1 MRGVTIYQAQS
12 DVSLGVHKLTKTLR
26 RLTASLLFLLF
37 AALALPSAA
46 LAATPITGVVT
57 NRTTDKP
64 SAGDTVALLRLVQGM
79 QEVTN
84 TTTNAKGAFS
94 MDAPDGG
101 MYLVRVTHD
110 KVTYFGAV
118 PAGSKS
124 VNIDVYNA
132 ASHVAGVSTEALVA
146 RAQTDASGGTLNVV
160 ENFFVKNDS
169 KPAVTQF
176 SNDPFSIYLPEGAVI
191 EGSAALAPGGMPVSA
206 TPMPLGE
213 KGRYTFLF
221 PIRPGETRFQVAYHV
236 AYAGTLKF
244 SLKVGGPT
252 DAFAVIIPKNMTFS
266 PAAGMAF
273 NPVNDDTNAQTF
285 VARKI
290 AVGQPIDFQLTGTG
304 VLPRDTTQTAGDQGG
319 QAGAAADG
327 SAQGGTASDTAP
339 GKGLGLPLDP
349 NGTHEPLSTKYK
361 WWMLGA
367 LGLLLVA
374 AAGVLLRK
382 PADAHVVAAANAAAG
397 HTARGTSSLPVA
409 AAPVTAMTAAGRKE
423 QLLHVLKDELF
434 ALETDRLQ
442 GLIDEADYAEQ
453 KTAIE
458 LILRRALQRGTTA
471 ASTGTGTTA

>member
-1 MRGVTIYQAQS
+1 M
-12 DVSLGVHKLTKTLR
+12 
-26 RLTASLLFLLF
+26 
-37 AALALPSAA
+37 
-46 LAATPITGVVT
+46 AATPITWVVT

-94 MDAPDGG
+94 LDAPDDGR
-101 MYLVRVTHD
+101 YLVRVTHD
-110 KVTYFGAV
+110 KATYFGAV
-118 PAGSKS
+118 PAGSKT

-132 ASHVAGVSTEALVA
+132 AARVEGVSTEAIVI

-191 EGSAALAPGGMPVSA
+191 EASAALAPGGMPVSA
-206 TPMPLGE
+206 TPMQLPE

-236 AYAGTLKF
+236 AYPGTFKF
-244 SLKVGGPT
+244 DLKVAGAT
-252 DAFAVIIPKNMTFS
+252 DAFAVILPKNMTFS
-266 PAAGMAF
+266 PVAGAAF

-290 AVGQPIDFQLTGTG
+290 APGQPLGFQLTGTG
-304 VLPRDTTQTAGDQGG
+304 SLPRDTQTAGDQGG
-319 QAGAAADG
+319 QGGAAGPA
-327 SAQGGTASDTAP
+327 AGGGGQDATTSDTAP

-361 WWMLGA
+361 WWMLGG
-367 LGLLLVA
+367 LGLVLVA

-382 PADAHVVAAANAAAG
+382 PADAHAFSAANAVASD
-397 HTARGTSSLPVA
+397 RVRVTSSLPGSAATPVA
-409 AAPVTAMTAAGRKE
+409 ATAAGRKD

-442 GLIDEADYAEQ
+442 GHIDEADYVQQ
-453 KTAIE
+453 KAAIE
-458 LILRRALQRGTTA
+458 LILRRALQRGTSSG
-471 ASTGTGTTA
+471 STPATTTA